1 MEEINFSY
9 KQPDVYINMID
20 DDIRLN
26 REIRDD
32 IYLNRYNRKRKNRE
46 DIFKMIYEI
55 SGINGLQAYL
65 VTSGLTDHYPEF
77 F

>member
-9 KQPDVYINMID
+9 KQPDAYINMINEN
-20 DDIRLN
+20 IQVE

-46 DIFKMIYEI
+46 DTFKMIYEI
-55 SGINGLQAYL
+55 SGINGLQSYL
-65 VTSGLTDHYPEF
+65 VTSGLIDHYPEF

>member
-9 KQPDVYINMID
+9 KQPDVYINMINEN
-20 DDIRLN
+20 IQVE

-46 DIFKMIYEI
+46 DTFKMIYEI

-65 VTSGLTDHYPEF
+65 VTSGLIDHYPEF

>member
-9 KQPDVYINMID
+9 KQPDAYINMINEN
-20 DDIRLN
+20 IQVE

-46 DIFKMIYEI
+46 DTFKMIYEM

-65 VTSGLTDHYPEF
+65 TTSGLTDHYPEF